1 VNFLLRTKAEVVQK
15 IEKNVEQTQKSVKL
29 LEEEKNTRLAV
40 LKIFS
45 QELEASEN
53 SIFSSFDALR
63 SALEG
68 NFRSLENLKQ
78 SSTRR
83 LEALK
88 AAAVQEE
95 ERFNAILEAEKQEA
109 DLQNN
114 KLKNEQLDQSNV
126 VGKMLDEILDE
137 VAEAADKLE
146 MHLQDNMFES
156 VAKSKDVMLETV
168 VKIPEHTV
176 QKGNET
182 VHQHHEGEDDDVIRL
197 VDSQS
202 NQYTL
207 TKAKDS
213 TIPHEDHFLIHDLI
227 YLLSMCCTL
236 GIVCAK
242 LGIPTMFGYVLSG
255 VLFGPSGIGAITVS
269 RLNQLMTVLRVVNL
283 LLIQTVVQV
292 ETIGEFGVYFILFV
306 VGLEFSPDRLKK
318 VLHVSVVGS
327 IAITVLMVCTGLVAG
342 YLVGIQYQ
350 QSSFVA
356 ACLSLSSTPLVV
368 KFMQQSRGQTELT
381 KNHEISEVGS
391 TLLGVLV
398 MQDIQLAVIIAILPA
413 LATDLEI
420 NPNAHSASPE
430 TESNALLVSL
440 FALLSVAGL
449 GVASLIVSKLLTI
462 LVKGKVIGLSSR
474 ETSLLF
480 ALLSCLLALLVRIVF
495 TDCMKL

>member
-255 VLFGPSGIGAITVS
+255 VLFGPSGIGAIT
-269 RLNQLMTVLRVVNL
+269 
-283 LLIQTVVQV
+283 TVVQV